1 MIFPQQAISS
11 IMDAFDQDYFSD
23 EFEEPFA
30 DFTPKENKPVN
41 PAPVALSPVSK
52 TTEQPVDEQQVV
64 DEPMPGTTAVVE
76 DCQPLNA
83 PDGVRRCIAIN
94 CAGGRLYLP
103 EREVS
108 LPSATQ
114 SSVLLKPFSVLEAEA
129 RESHDRLTAKKL
141 QALESPTLECRK
153 FGSGQAWVDKYAPRK
168 FTDLLS
174 AADINLKVLQWLND
188 WKKKIALRSQLGADA
203 PPDAE
208 TFKHL
213 LLIGGSPGVGK
224 SVMVNI
230 CAKQAGY
237 NLVETNASEE
247 RGKADFLKLI
257 NGVCQN
263 LSVVEADK
271 PRILLFEEI
280 DGADKSALEAVVD
293 ALHKK
298 DKLLRPII
306 CICNDLWSRQLKPLR
321 EEAQVLVVNPPRG
334 LRLQDRIKEVCKLEG
349 VEIQSLAV
357 GKLVEACECDIRST
371 LNQLQA
377 LAAVGQGVISPHDVF
392 KGLHGALRGEG
403 AIKDSE
409 RNEGELLEKIFL
421 PKRLRTQMHA
431 SDIIA
436 TVIPGCRNISTFPQL
451 LAHCLTTV
459 PFTDSN
465 FTSSARVCEL
475 LAINDVIRGDLALPI
490 LAATSSCMAVGQLR
504 LDLPEARKISRAR
517 FQASSD
523 KTAVLRALIPLGL
536 NFGKS
541 FHTAVAPLLIFCLGI
556 PGSPA
561 WAQEPGKK
569 HWPLEKLVSIM
580 LECEIGLQAKEGGG
594 YELHPNLE
602 LVTLGFQ
609 GWKGK
614 SEVLAEFKPFW
625 LEVLPIVEAVD
636 RKYKHLLK
644 GDLVEKLPMA
654 TPAKK
659 RSSVGVAGAAKR
671 FRKDDEAKMINVA
684 EWCGAKRP
692 DNSPE
697 RQAKEQKKYDAFEFH
712 YQEGH
717 SNAVK
722 RVVLVSEF
730 LCN

>member
-1 MIFPQQAISS
+1 
-11 IMDAFDQDYFSD
+11 MDAFDQDYFSD
-23 EFEEPFA
+23 DFDEPFA
-30 DFTPKENKPVN
+30 DSAPQKPA
-41 PAPVALSPVSK
+41 PAPVTVSPDSK
-52 TTEQPVDEQQVV
+52 TAPVDV
-64 DEPMPGTTAVVE
+64 DESMPDVTDEPEPQTQTAVSEE
-76 DCQPLNA
+76 DCRPLNA

-103 EREVS
+103 EREVHIIS
-108 LPSATQ
+108 PTGN
-114 SSVLLKPFSVLEAEA
+114 SVLLKPFSLLEAEA

-141 QALESPTLECRK
+141 QAMEAPATEGRK
-153 FGSGQAWVDKYAPRK
+153 YGSGMAWVDKYAPKR

-174 AADINLKVLQWLND
+174 AADINLKVLQWLNE
-188 WKKKIALRSQLGADA
+188 WKKKIELRAQLGQDA

-247 RGKADFLKLI
+247 RGKADFLKVI
-257 NGVCQN
+257 HGVCQN

-271 PRILLFEEI
+271 PRVLLFEEI

-293 ALHKK
+293 ALGKK

-306 CICNDLWSRQLKPLR
+306 CICNDLWSRLLKPLR
-321 EEAQVLVVNPPRG
+321 DQAQVLVVSPPRG
-334 LRLQDRIKEVCKLEG
+334 LRLQDRIKEVCKVEG

-377 LAAVGQGVISPHDVF
+377 LAAVGHGVISPQDVF
-392 KGLHGALRGEG
+392 RGLHGALRGEG

-421 PKRLRTQMHA
+421 PKRLRQPAHA
-431 SDIIA
+431 NDII
-436 TVIPGCRNISTFPQL
+436 TNVIPGCRNIATFPHL
-451 LAHCLTTV
+451 LAHSLTTV

-465 FTSSARVCEL
+465 FTSSANVCEL
-475 LAINDVIRGDLALPI
+475 LAINDVIRGDLTLPI

-504 LDLPEARKISRAR
+504 LDLHEARKIAR
-517 FQASSD
+517 TRYQVAAD
-523 KTAVLRALIPLGL
+523 KAAVIRSLVPLGL

-541 FHTAVAPLLIFCLGI
+541 FHTAVAPLLIFCLGM

-561 WAQEPGKK
+561 WAQEPSKK
-569 HWPLEKLVSIM
+569 HWPLEKLVAIM
-580 LECEIGLQAKEGGG
+580 LGCEIGLQGKEGGG
-594 YELHPNLE
+594 YELNPNLE

-609 GWKGK
+609 AWKGR

-625 LEVLPIVEAVD
+625 LDLLPIVEAVD
-636 RKYKHLLK
+636 RKYKHLIK

-659 RSSVGVAGAAKR
+659 RSSVGGPGAKR
-671 FRKDDEAKMINVA
+671 FRKDEETKTVCVA
-684 EWCGAKRP
+684 EWCGAARR
-692 DNSPE
+692 DGSPE
-697 RQAKEQKKYDAFEFH
+697 RQAKQKKQDAFEFH

-722 RVVLVSEF
+722 RVVLVAEF